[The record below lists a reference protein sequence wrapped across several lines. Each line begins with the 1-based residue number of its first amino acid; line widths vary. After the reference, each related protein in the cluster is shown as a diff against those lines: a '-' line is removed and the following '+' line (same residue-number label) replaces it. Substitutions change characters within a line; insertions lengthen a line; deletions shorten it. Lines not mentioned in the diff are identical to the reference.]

1 MDPFHNW
8 PSDGTG
14 PWGRVGVRVD
24 PGKGLRSAKVDS
36 TSAPSAIVGKQELRQ
51 LINRP
56 RRGFLASHLNRME
69 LGGLI
74 IAKMSVWVPGRVS
87 CWFKRKRGRRWTET
101 EATFTLHLHLLHLL
115 PPPLHL
121 VTLMLE
127 EKSWIFPVFNVFLSA
142 GPIPLRIREARV
154 PIVNDN
160 ECVRKI
166 NTVTEKIFIL
176 PASSFCAGGVKGH
189 DACQVRSSHT

>member
-1 MDPFHNW
+1 MSFSCPFFW
-8 PSDGTG
+8 AFS
-14 PWGRVGVRVD
+14 
-24 PGKGLRSAKVDS
+24 K
-36 TSAPSAIVGKQELRQ
+36 
-51 LINRP
+51 
-56 RRGFLASHLNRME
+56 ME
-69 LGGLI
+69 
-74 IAKMSVWVPGRVS
+74 V
-87 CWFKRKRGRRWTET
+87 
-101 EATFTLHLHLLHLL
+101 
-115 PPPLHL
+115 PPLSHW
-121 VTLMLE
+121 
-127 EKSWIFPVFNVFLSA
+127 EKKLFPVFNVFLSA